1 MIRVLY
7 LEAPV
12 VVCSDFQCQEL
23 LGCTRKGRRK
33 SETQCFKPCVLLI
46 VFARVHKEA
55 RGFLKGGTGAK
66 QIIYLF
72 PYLKLGM
79 DFPFTSRILSESSV
93 LGSSVVA

>member
-55 RGFLKGGTGAK
+55 RGFLKGG
-66 QIIYLF
+66 QIVENIFFLTSNLAWIF
-72 PYLKLGM
+72 PSLAAYYPKVPYW
-79 DFPFTSRILSESSV
+79 DPR
-93 LGSSVVA
+93 